1 MTEDKITIVDLRK
14 TVAKQTGVSEA
25 AVGTFLSNLLASIT
39 EGLKSDKSVKISGL
53 GTFKLQWVE
62 PRKSV
67 NISTGEDIVIDGYN
81 KLSFSAESS
90 VKAKINEPFSALE
103 AVELDDAGNPIESA
117 PQPKPFSQIDKFDEQ
132 ALEIKGLLDDL
143 NGEAEEEP
151 KEVASV
157 TEEPAAEEPTVEEP
171 VAEEAI
177 AEEPTVDI
185 PVTEEQVKEE
195 EPAPAAEEPE
205 VAAEEQAKEEE
216 PAPATEEPE
225 VAAEEP
231 KVEEKTPVKENKKK
245 PFRPWLV
252 ALLTILF
259 FAIALVAAYFY
270 LQYKVEAWADKLNG
284 KVQQIEQVVQPAA
297 EEPAE
302 GEVLPEDSVSEEVAE
317 ETREVAEAIIAEEPK
332 VAPTAQRLQAFM
344 ATENHEYTEWQGS
357 VTVNQ
362 GSRLTWI
369 AYKQYGR
376 KDFWVFIYEANRDKI
391 KTPSNV
397 VVGTELRIPKL
408 PEEIFTANQEEVAA
422 YVQTLHNK
430 YLGK

>member
-14 TVAKQTGVSEA
+14 TVAKQVGVPEA
-25 AVGTFLSNLLASIT
+25 VVGTFLSNLMASIT

-143 NGEAEEEP
+143 NGGTP
-151 KEVASV
+151 K
-157 TEEPAAEEPTVEEP
+157 EP
-171 VAEEAI
+171 VAEEPVVEEPVVEEKP
-177 AEEPTVDI
+177 AEEPQTAPAPE
-185 PVTEEQVKEE
+185 PVLEPEPAQ
-195 EPAPAAEEPE
+195 EPAPEPE
-205 VAAEEQAKEEE
+205 PTPTPE
-216 PAPATEEPE
+216 PAPTPEPE
-225 VAAEEP
+225 PEPAA
-231 KVEEKTPVKENKKK
+231 KKAK

-259 FAIALVAAYFY
+259 FVIALVAAYFY
-270 LQYKVEAWADKLNG
+270 LQYKVEAWADQLNG
-284 KVQQIEQVVQPAA
+284 KVQKTEQMIQPAA
-297 EEPAE
+297 AEE
-302 GEVLPEDSVSEEVAE
+302 EVVAEDSVSEEITEEALEEVTDETAAEKPQVA
-317 ETREVAEAIIAEEPK
+317 
-332 VAPTAQRLQAFM
+332 APGQGLQTFM
-344 ATENHEYTEWQGS
+344 ATENHEYTEWQAT

-397 VVGTELRIPKL
+397 TVGTELRIPKL

-422 YVQTLHNK
+422 YAQALHNK

>member
-14 TVAKQTGVSEA
+14 TVAKQVGVPEA
-25 AVGTFLSNLLASIT
+25 VVGTFLSNLMASIT

-143 NGEAEEEP
+143 NGGTA
-151 KEVASV
+151 
-157 TEEPAAEEPTVEEP
+157 EEP
-171 VAEEAI
+171 VAEEPVVEESAVEEPAVEEPT
-177 AEEPTVDI
+177 AEEPIVEEKPAEEPQTAPAPE
-185 PVTEEQVKEE
+185 PVQEPEPEPVPTP
-195 EPAPAAEEPE
+195 EPAPTPEP
-205 VAAEEQAKEEE
+205 VPE
-216 PAPATEEPE
+216 PAA
-225 VAAEEP
+225 
-231 KVEEKTPVKENKKK
+231 KKPK

-259 FAIALVAAYFY
+259 FVIALVAAYFY
-270 LQYKVEAWADKLNG
+270 LQYKVEAWADQLNG
-284 KVQQIEQVVQPAA
+284 KVQKTEQMIQPAPEEVVA
-297 EEPAE
+297 E
-302 GEVLPEDSVSEEVAE
+302 DTVSEEITE
-317 ETREVAEAIIAEEPK
+317 EAQEELVEEASAEEPK
-332 VAPTAQRLQAFM
+332 VAAPQQGLQTFM
-344 ATENHEYTEWQGS
+344 ATENHEYTEWQAT

-391 KTPSNV
+391 KNPSNV
-397 VVGTELRIPKL
+397 TVGTELRIPKL

-422 YVQTLHNK
+422 YAQTLHNK

>member
-14 TVAKQTGVSEA
+14 TVAKQTGVPEA
-25 AVGTFLSNLLASIT
+25 VVGTFLSNMMASIT
-39 EGLKSDKSVKISGL
+39 EGLKSDKSVKISGF

-143 NGEAEEEP
+143 NGG
-151 KEVASV
+151 
-157 TEEPAAEEPTVEEP
+157 TVEEP
-171 VAEEAI
+171 IAEESVVEEKPVAEELVVEEQPV
-177 AEEPTVDI
+177 AEEPAV
-185 PVTEEQVKEE
+185 EESV
-195 EPAPAAEEPE
+195 AEEP
-205 VAAEEQAKEEE
+205 QT
-216 PAPATEEPE
+216 APEPE
-225 VAAEEP
+225 V
-231 KVEEKTPVKENKKK
+231 VTKKQK

-259 FAIALVAAYFY
+259 FVIALVAAYFY
-270 LQYKVEAWADKLNG
+270 LQHKVEAWADQLNG
-284 KVQQIEQVVQPAA
+284 KVQKTEQLIQPAP
-297 EEPAE
+297 EEE
-302 GEVLPEDSVSEEVAE
+302 EVVAEDSVSKEITEEASEEVTDETAAE
-317 ETREVAEAIIAEEPK
+317 KPQVA
-332 VAPTAQRLQAFM
+332 APGQGLQAFM
-344 ATENHEYTEWQGS
+344 ATENHEYTEWQAT

-391 KTPSNV
+391 KNPSNV
-397 VVGTELRIPKL
+397 TVGTELRIPKL

-422 YVQTLHNK
+422 YAQTLHNK